1 MGEVLDFMIV
11 TIASSNI
18 VIVRR
23 LEAFVGLNAA
33 LVGFVVDDPKYN
45 AESNRYGFDEACN
58 V

>member
-1 MGEVLDFMIV
+1 MIV

-23 LEAFVGLNAA
+23 LEAFVGLKAA

-45 AESNRYGFDEACN
+45 AESNRYGFDEARN